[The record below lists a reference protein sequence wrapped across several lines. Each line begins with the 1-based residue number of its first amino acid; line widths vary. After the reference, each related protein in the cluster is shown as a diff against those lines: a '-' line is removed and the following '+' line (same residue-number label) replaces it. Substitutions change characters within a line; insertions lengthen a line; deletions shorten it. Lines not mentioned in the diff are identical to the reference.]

1 MSSEVKQAGA
11 TASLVADG
19 GTRMQQMQHKAQAL
33 QQCIEDKLHQV
44 IKIASSSSDVA
55 VVVVIV
61 VVAAVTFITVAIIN
75 MQT

>member
-1 MSSEVKQAGA
+1 MSLQAHLGPVLHSLHKLQYESKAVSSEVKQAGA

-44 IKIASSSSDVA
+44 IKIAS
-55 VVVVIV
+55 
-61 VVAAVTFITVAIIN
+61 
-75 MQT
+75 